1 MEFVL
6 EVILLGSFYS
16 IMAIGLNFIFGITN
30 IVNFAHGEI
39 LMIGAFVAY
48 FFSTLFGISFF
59 LAAPISMV
67 VTFIL
72 GVILYRCVF
81 ARIANAHMPCLI
93 ASLGLSFFLA
103 TLFRVLFA
111 SSYRI
116 ANLSY
121 KSIEIF
127 GLVIDRTRLNIAVFA
142 IGSILLTHL
151 FLKRTLLGKKIRA
164 VTQSSTG
171 ALLVGIDIDMIMML
185 SFAIG
190 LSLTGLGG
198 ALAGLLY
205 PIHPYMGALPTT
217 LCFLVVILGGLG
229 NFFGTLVGAF
239 VFAAIQQAT
248 LALIGP
254 SYTYAVAFIFLAFVL
269 IIRPE
274 GILGRRFGL

>member
-1 MEFVL
+1 MAFVV

-16 IMAIGLNFIFGITN
+16 IMAIGLNFIFGITD

-39 LMIGAFVAY
+39 LMIGAFVAS
-48 FFSTLFGISFF
+48 FFSILFDTSFF
-59 LAAPISMV
+59 VVAPISMV

-72 GVILYRCVF
+72 GVIFYRF
-81 ARIANAHMPCLI
+81 IFMRIAGAHLQCLI

-103 TLFRVLFA
+103 TLFRILFK

-116 ANLSY
+116 ANLPY
-121 KSIEIF
+121 KSFEIF
-127 GLVIDRTRLNIAVFA
+127 GVITDGTRLNIAVVA
-142 IGSILLTHL
+142 IVSILLTHL
-151 FLKRTLLGKKIRA
+151 FLKKTLLGKKIRA

-171 ALLVGIDIDMIMML
+171 ALLVGIDMEMIMML
-185 SFAIG
+185 AFAIG

-198 ALAGLLY
+198 ALAGMLY

-217 LCFLVVILGGLG
+217 LCFLIVILGGLG

-239 VFAAIQQAT
+239 MFAAIQQAT

-254 SYTYAVAFIFLAFVL
+254 SYTYAIAFIFLAFVL
-269 IIRPE
+269 IARPD
-274 GILGRRFGL
+274 GILGRRASL

>member
-1 MEFVL
+1 MAFVV

-16 IMAIGLNFIFGITN
+16 IMAIGLNFVFGITD

-72 GVILYRCVF
+72 GVIFYRFVF
-81 ARIANAHMPCLI
+81 ARIIGNTNSCLV

-103 TLFRVLFA
+103 TLFRVLFHGGHKI
-111 SSYRI
+111 SE
-116 ANLSY
+116 LSY

-127 GLVIDRTRLNIAVFA
+127 GVIIDTTRLNIAVVA
-142 IGSILLTHL
+142 IGSILLTHF
-151 FLKRTLLGKKIRA
+151 FLKKTLLGKKIRA

-171 ALLVGIDIDMIMML
+171 ALLVGIDIDMIKML

-190 LSLTGLGG
+190 LSLSGLGG
-198 ALAGLLY
+198 ALAGLMY
-205 PIHPYMGALPTT
+205 PIHPYMGALLTT

-229 NFFGTLVGAF
+229 NFFGTLIGAF
-239 VFAAIQQAT
+239 SFALIQQAV

-254 SYTYAVAFIFLAFVL
+254 SYTYAIAFIFLILVL
-269 IIRPE
+269 ILKPE
-274 GILGRRFGL
+274 GILGRRASL